1 MLNKLISAA
10 AWACLV
16 FIAFATLVPLHS
28 RPALTGTE
36 PFSIVLLERV
46 VAFAVLGLLFSIGY
60 PGRYRFIFVMVFGS
74 AIVLEALQIF
84 VPDRDARVLDAIE
97 KLVGGGIGI
106 SGGRW
111 LLSHIQA
118 RLAAFVWPS
127 SQSRL

>member
-1 MLNKLISAA
+1 MLNKVISAA
-10 AWACLV
+10 GWTCLV
-16 FIAFATLVPLHS
+16 LIAFATLVPLHS
-28 RPALTGTE
+28 RPALTYTE

-46 VAFAVLGLLFSIGY
+46 VAFAVLGLLFSISY
-60 PGRYRFIFVMVFGS
+60 PRRYSFIFVTVFGS

-106 SGGRW
+106 SCGYW
-111 LLSHIQA
+111 LLSNMPG
-118 RLAAFVWPS
+118 RLADLVWPC